1 MQLSLILQKIE
12 QLFEVLELNVA
23 ELLELIDHYRNDS
36 VSPEHVFK
44 VTVQVV
50 WLLVGEPLLD
60 DLVN

>member
-23 ELLELIDHYRNDS
+23 ELLELIDHFREDS
-36 VSPEHVFK
+36 LSPEQVFK

>member
-23 ELLELIDHYRNDS
+23 ELLELIDHFREDS
-36 VSPEHVFK
+36 LSPEQVFK
-44 VTVQVV
+44 VAVQVV